1 MKRRKNMAAKTKKE
15 IILELKKQ
23 NPNLTPEEA
32 AEAVPCTLSY
42 AKRILEAEA
51 ALYNNEIIQI
61 GREIGIGEKYLKE
74 WYDWIIYSMRGENAK
89 EIFRKY
95 LECKKNIIME

>member
-1 MKRRKNMAAKTKKE
+1 MAAKTKKE

-32 AEAVPCTLSY
+32 ADAVAWRWSY
-42 AKRILEAEA
+42 GKRSVEAEA

-89 EIFRKY
+89 EIFRTY
-95 LECKKNIIME
+95 LACKKNIIME

>member
-1 MKRRKNMAAKTKKE
+1 MAAKTKKE
-15 IILELKKQ
+15 LILELKKQ

-32 AEAVPCTLSY
+32 AEAVSCKLPY

-61 GREIGIGEKYLKE
+61 GREIGIGEDYLKE
-74 WYDWIIYSMRGENAK
+74 WHDWIIYSMKGKNAK
-89 EIFRKY
+89 KIFRDY
-95 LECKKNIIME
+95 LEYKRHIIMK